1 MSSRRLFVDEEKFS
15 RTSIWTAGVLVI
27 LVAAVAVR
35 VWLFHGLEPGQDH
48 AFSMRWVQS
57 LRSAEHF
64 WPADRAGDPLI
75 AALIQDDKSW
85 LHALLRPIHA
95 AGKLI
100 LTIIAQFWFFLG
112 SFVAGANSAGQI
124 ALSIVAQAAALGMLG
139 LIGLS
144 ARDGG
149 PAIATLAIVFAI
161 GASFLHGF
169 APLGA
174 HNVALLAL
182 MAALMAFDRVLRKAA
197 TREGPSKREIAAAF
211 VLQTIALYTYFSV
224 LFLLPAAVFLS
235 LLLLPDIPR
244 SRRVHLILWHGIAT
258 VAALLPVAGV
268 AALEI
273 ASGRSGV
280 DQSWLYFIKLAA
292 VPTASGGALSLRS
305 ALEWFEVHANLF
317 SVFGLGLGLA
327 GLAWLAWRGRCPLPL
342 AIVLMHLILSFVM
355 PQFRQYDRTSIY
367 TVPFFALGMAAATV
381 AAWRS
386 RSLWIRGA
394 VLAIVAGHV
403 AADSPRL
410 SAPEKAPAWGYYYQR
425 QGTFRAL
432 MRDVSR
438 HLTPDAALMLSDYA
452 HAHRWRALSYGRDAI
467 EITTPLEILAG
478 RDVVRHS
485 DRYPP
490 TGVRNDRPVFILLP
504 AETSLDPTVFAR
516 IVCDNVARACGRPAG
531 INTVARFADPD
542 LPGRMLTLYRVE
554 WGATGQPK
562 T

>member
-1 MSSRRLFVDEEKFS
+1 MMPPRRLFVDDGKS
-15 RTSIWTAGVLVI
+15 STAPIWTAGALVI

-35 VWLFHGLEPGQDH
+35 VWLFRDLEPSLDH
-48 AFSMRWVQS
+48 AFSMQWVQS

-64 WPADRAGDPLI
+64 WPADRAGDSLI
-75 AALIQDDKSW
+75 AALAKDDKSW

-100 LTIIAQFWFFLG
+100 LTIIAQFWFYLG
-112 SFVAGANSAGQI
+112 SFVAGADSTGQI

-149 PAIATLAIVFAI
+149 PALATLAIVFAL
-161 GASFLHGF
+161 GASFLQGF

-197 TREGPSKREIAAAF
+197 TPEGPSRREIAVAF
-211 VLQTIALYTYFSV
+211 ILQTIALYTYFSA

-244 SRRVHLILWHGIAT
+244 SRRIRLILWHGMAT
-258 VAALLPVAGV
+258 VTVLLPVAAV

-273 ASGRSGV
+273 ASDRSGA

-292 VPTASGGALSLRS
+292 VPTASGGSLSLRS
-305 ALEWFEVHANLF
+305 APEWFAVHASLF
-317 SVFGLGLGLA
+317 SVFGLGLGLV

-342 AIVLMHLILSFVM
+342 AIVLIHLILAFVM

-367 TVPFFALGMAAATV
+367 AVPFLALGMAAATV

-386 RSLWIRGA
+386 RSLWIRGT
-394 VLAIVAGHV
+394 VLAIVAGHI

-410 SAPEKAPAWGYYYQR
+410 SAPEKVPAWGYYYQR

-438 HLTPDAALMLSDYA
+438 HLTPGAALMLSDYG
-452 HAHRWRALSYGRDAI
+452 HTHRWRALSFGKGGHHI
-467 EITTPLEILAG
+467 VTPLETLAG
-478 RDVVRHS
+478 RDARQL

-490 TGVRNDRPVFILLP
+490 TGVRNDRPVFVLLP
-504 AETSLDPTVFAR
+504 AETSLDPSVFAR
-516 IVCDNVARACGRPAG
+516 IVCDNVARACGHPAA
-531 INTVARFADPD
+531 IDITARFADPD
-542 LPGRMLTLYRVE
+542 LPGKLLALYRVD
-554 WGATGQPK
+554 WVPARPG
-562 T
+562 

>member
-1 MSSRRLFVDEEKFS
+1 
-15 RTSIWTAGVLVI
+15 
-27 LVAAVAVR
+27 
-35 VWLFHGLEPGQDH
+35 
-48 AFSMRWVQS
+48 VQS

-64 WPADRAGDPLI
+64 WPADRVGDSLI
-75 AALIQDDKSW
+75 AALAKDDKSW

-95 AGKLI
+95 AGLLV
-100 LTIIAQFWFFLG
+100 LTLVAQSWFYLG
-112 SFVAGANSAGQI
+112 SFFVGAESTGQI
-124 ALSIVAQAAALGMLG
+124 VLSIIAQAAALGMLG
-139 LIGLS
+139 LIGFS
-144 ARDGG
+144 ARGSG
-149 PAIATLAIVFAI
+149 PGIAILAIVFAL
-161 GASFLHGF
+161 GASFLQGL

-197 TREGPSKREIAAAF
+197 TPEGPSKREIATAF
-211 VLQTIALYTYFSV
+211 ILQTIAFYTYYSV

-244 SRRVHLILWHGIAT
+244 SRRVRLILWHGMAT
-258 VAALLPVAGV
+258 VAVLLPVAGIV
-268 AALEI
+268 ALEI
-273 ASGRSGV
+273 ASDRSSI
-280 DQSWLYFIKLAA
+280 DQSWFHFIRLAA
-292 VPTASGGALSLRS
+292 VPSRSGGPLSFRS
-305 ALEWFEVHANLF
+305 APEWFEVHANLF

-342 AIVLMHLILSFVM
+342 AIVLMHLIVSFVM
-355 PQFRQYDRTSIY
+355 TQFRQYDRTSIY
-367 TVPFFALGMAAATV
+367 AVPFLALGMAVATV

-386 RSLWIRGA
+386 RNLWIRGA

-432 MRDVSR
+432 MRDASR

-452 HAHRWRALSYGRDAI
+452 HTHRWRALSYGRDAI
-467 EITTPLEILAG
+467 EITTPLETLAG
-478 RDVVRHS
+478 RDARHS

-490 TGVRNDRPVFILLP
+490 TGVRNNRPVFILLP
-504 AETSLDPTVFAR
+504 AETSLDPTIFAR

-531 INTVARFADPD
+531 IDTVARLADPD
-542 LPGRMLTLYRVE
+542 LPGKFLNLYRVD
-554 WGATGQPK
+554 WASARPN
-562 T
+562 